1 MQITLAMYADG
12 AAPTLCKIA
21 KFQPLEIAAETV
33 LISHSITMR
42 CDLTHIQSTIQTHH
56 HHQRFELFLYVYSVT
71 LSRYLFKNEFS
82 IHFRMMHH
90 GIKGSKKKIG
100 YGSILNSLYF

>member
-12 AAPTLCKIA
+12 EAPTLCKIA

-42 CDLTHIQSTIQTHH
+42 CDLTHIQSTIQTYH
-56 HHQRFELFLYVYSVT
+56 HHQRFELFLYVYSLAT
-71 LSRYLFKNEFS
+71 YSKTNFLFISEWC
-82 IHFRMMHH
+82 IMA
-90 GIKGSKKKIG
+90 
-100 YGSILNSLYF
+100 

>member
-42 CDLTHIQSTIQTHH
+42 CDLTHIQSTIQT
-56 HHQRFELFLYVYSVT
+56 T
-71 LSRYLFKNEFS
+71 
-82 IHFRMMHH
+82 II
-90 GIKGSKKKIG
+90 IKGLSFFVCLLCDSLATYSKTNFLFI
-100 YGSILNSLYF
+100 SEWCITV

>member
-1 MQITLAMYADG
+1 MQITLTMCADG

-71 LSRYLFKNEFS
+71 LSL
-82 IHFRMMHH
+82 
-90 GIKGSKKKIG
+90 
-100 YGSILNSLYF
+100 SLPIQKRIFYSFQNDASWHKRK